1 MIKTKEE
8 ICKEID
14 LGVALAQLE
23 GSIDFLNYMAQE
35 KSEAPRTLTEKM
47 TIEGMLDRI
56 KELRKLYNQI
66 KK

>member
-35 KSEAPRTLTEKM
+35 KSDAPRTLTEKM
-47 TIEGMLDRI
+47 TIEGMLERI
-56 KELRKLYNQI
+56 KEVRKI
-66 KK
+66 FKEFTK

>member
-14 LGVALAQLE
+14 FGVALAQLE

-35 KSEAPRTLTEKM
+35 KPEAPRTLTEKM
-47 TIEGMLDRI
+47 TIEGMLERI
-56 KELRKLYNQI
+56 KEVRKLYNQI

>member
-8 ICKEID
+8 ICKQID
-14 LGVALAQLE
+14 LGIALAQLG

-35 KSEAPRTLTEKM
+35 KSKTPRTLTEKM
-47 TIEGMLDRI
+47 TIEGMLERI
-56 KELRKLYNQI
+56 KEVRKLYKEI

>member
-1 MIKTKEE
+1 MIKTKET
-8 ICKEID
+8 IIKEID

-35 KSEAPRTLTEKM
+35 KPDAPRTLTEKM
-47 TIEGMLDRI
+47 TIEGMLERI
-56 KELRKLYNQI
+56 KEVRKLHKEL

>member
-35 KSEAPRTLTEKM
+35 KPEAPRTLTEKM
-47 TIEGMLDRI
+47 TIEGMLERVKEVRKLH
-56 KELRKLYNQI
+56 KELQK
-66 KK
+66 

>member
-35 KSEAPRTLTEKM
+35 KSEAPRALTEKM
-47 TIEGMLDRI
+47 TIEGMLERI
-56 KELRKLYNQI
+56 KEVRKLYNQI

>member
-1 MIKTKEE
+1 MIKTKETL
-8 ICKEID
+8 IKEID
-14 LGVALAQLE
+14 FGVALAQLE

-35 KSEAPRTLTEKM
+35 KSDAPRTLTEKM

-56 KELRKLYNQI
+56 KEVRKLHKEL

>member
-1 MIKTKEE
+1 MIKTKETLM
-8 ICKEID
+8 KEID

-35 KSEAPRTLTEKM
+35 KPEAPRTLTEKM
-47 TIEGMLDRI
+47 TIEGMLERI
-56 KELRKLYNQI
+56 KEVRKLHKEL